1 MGGRRVALAA
11 SIAALVLAA
20 LAPLAHAQV
29 WTPTISPQPLE
40 NMVIRV
46 GVWAVRI
53 GALLILI
60 FAVVKIIQGRVEV
73 STGISG
79 IASRG
84 HSTVFEAFSA
94 IFWFGVLLVLLPF
107 LIWIMAETG
116 LLPPYVAQLM
126 SEIYRNI
133 FNGNI

>member
-1 MGGRRVALAA
+1 MQVGSRRFALAA
-11 SIAALVLAA
+11 SLAALVLAA
-20 LAPLAHAQV
+20 LAYAQV
-29 WTPTISPQPLE
+29 WTPPISPRPIE
-40 NMVIRV
+40 DMMVRV

-53 GALLILI
+53 GAILILI
-60 FAVVKIIQGRVEV
+60 FAIVKIVQGRIEV

-107 LIWIMAETG
+107 LIWIMAEVG

-133 FNGNI
+133 FNASI